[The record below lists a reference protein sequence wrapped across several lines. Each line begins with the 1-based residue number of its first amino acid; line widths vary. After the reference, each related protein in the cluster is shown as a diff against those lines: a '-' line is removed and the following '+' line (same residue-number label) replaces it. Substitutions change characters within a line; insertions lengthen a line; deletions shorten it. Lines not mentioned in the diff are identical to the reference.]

1 MYHQRNVQGYCEGI
15 CIQTFQ
21 NGFCSYNL
29 FIFAPPLNVVNQISH
44 NSSCLGK
51 NDTKSWIYF
60 IYFLGIRLHVLPKS
74 NLWRD
79 NQNLI
84 FLLNANQEKIR
95 PEQNT
100 FSCDISLRTPW
111 KVLLSTGL
119 LPCAKSRAKTQSY
132 AFIFQNLDLIKTV
145 AFYFLPQKIQIIE
158 HTLWLMYCH
167 YF

>member
-1 MYHQRNVQGYCEGI
+1 MSNCFPYLFHFPTTSRRVFEKTISFCTNQIHIQLFKTNNFLWI
-15 CIQTFQ
+15 CIIKGMFRVTVRVFASKPFRM
-21 NGFCSYNL
+21 GFAAIICLSL
-29 FIFAPPLNVVNQISH
+29 PPPLNVVNQISH

-95 PEQNT
+95 PE
-100 FSCDISLRTPW
+100 
-111 KVLLSTGL
+111 
-119 LPCAKSRAKTQSY
+119 
-132 AFIFQNLDLIKTV
+132 
-145 AFYFLPQKIQIIE
+145 
-158 HTLWLMYCH
+158 
-167 YF
+167 